1 MTILLKKYWFK
12 IRFSTCN
19 SSTFCIKSK
28 DFIMYKDVRVFD
40 KANQG
45 QNFVKALII
54 DMLVFFHRST
64 FLKHPIESNIL
75 CHQLLICLFL
85 LFRFVS
91 HDLIEEQ
98 PFKTWTC
105 SKSRP

>member
-54 DMLVFFHRST
+54 DMLVFFSQEYFFET
-64 FLKHPIESNIL
+64 PN
-75 CHQLLICLFL
+75 
-85 LFRFVS
+85 
-91 HDLIEEQ
+91 
-98 PFKTWTC
+98 
-105 SKSRP
+105 